1 MLGHHEKRS
10 AHYIILQR
18 TIQVGRVG
26 TWEKFPLATCATRTD
41 CPNGCGS
48 SSESNNCSGI
58 GYIEADRAALAAA
71 FPGFSTGRAGKGCAP
86 SWPYSQDSDGKDPSS
101 RRSYSPY
108 HSPQCNPLE
117 HAQHGRGSRV
127 KRSHDTPYME
137 ATQSETPF
145 DQNLQ
150 GQPRQ
155 TFRRKTV
162 RRCWALSQS
171 SGQVPG
177 AVCRREESDSSSRP
191 NAAGFTDEEG
201 PLWDYDSRLQT
212 QRHNDIICGP
222 QHARWYD
229 YRRLSA
235 TPSASRIYPLPQEN
249 RRRDPGRS
257 QPALDRGQLRNSQA
271 SQSDSLAQTTFTVPF
286 AFHPDFKF
294 LVEHG
299 RAVVSRDHRQ
309 THPPWH
315 VSECARIDRGHQRTI
330 STITTKIRRCLYG
343 RHLWHRFCPK

>member
-1 MLGHHEKRS
+1 MLCHREKRS
-10 AHYIILQR
+10 AHYFVPQR
-18 TIQVGRVG
+18 TIQVGHLD
-26 TWEKFPLATCATRTD
+26 TWKKFLPATCATRTD
-41 CPNGCGS
+41 CQNGCGWS
-48 SSESNNCSGI
+48 PESNNCSGI
-58 GYIEADRAALAAA
+58 GYIEADSAALAAA
-71 FPGFSTGRAGKGCAP
+71 LPGISTGGAGKGCAP
-86 SWPYSQDSDGKDPSS
+86 SWSYSQDSGAKGPSS
-101 RRSYSPY
+101 RRSHSPY
-108 HSPQCNPLE
+108 NSPQCNTLE

-127 KRSHDTPYME
+127 KRSHDTPYLE

-155 TFRRKTV
+155 TLRRKTV

-212 QRHNDIICGP
+212 QRHNDIICSP
-222 QHARWYD
+222 QHARRYD

-235 TPSASRIYPLPQEN
+235 TPSASRVHPLPQEN
-249 RRRDPGRS
+249 RRRDPCRS
-257 QPALDRGQLRNSQA
+257 QPALDCGQLWNSQA
-271 SQSDSLAQTTFTVPF
+271 SQSDSMAQSTFAVPF
-286 AFHPDFKF
+286 ALHPDFKF

-315 VSECARIDRGHQRTI
+315 VSERTRIDRGHQE
-330 STITTKIRRCLYG
+330 LY
-343 RHLWHRFCPK
+343 RQS